1 MSFVKHLYKFLFL
14 YTFSLTSLAQKT
26 VQNPDISKNE
36 NFQVVG
42 RDLNISSKDGK
53 TVVHLSARQNNGV
66 AWIKGSNFTYGTIS
80 FDVKGKNVP
89 QQSFVGVAF
98 HKLNDTTYDGV
109 YLRPFNFQSTDPVRK
124 VHCVQYISLPQYEWF
139 VLRDKFPGKYENGL
153 QSSVD
158 PESWVHLRI
167 SVEEGGIQVYINQ
180 DEKPSLVVQPLS
192 HIGAGSIGFWVGNGS
207 DGDFSNLSYQNR

>member
-1 MSFVKHLYKFLFL
+1 MRFERHLYKFLFF

-109 YLRPFNFQSTDPVRK
+109 YLRPFNFQST
-124 VHCVQYISLPQYEWF
+124 
-139 VLRDKFPGKYENGL
+139 
-153 QSSVD
+153 
-158 PESWVHLRI
+158 
-167 SVEEGGIQVYINQ
+167 
-180 DEKPSLVVQPLS
+180 
-192 HIGAGSIGFWVGNGS
+192 
-207 DGDFSNLSYQNR
+207 